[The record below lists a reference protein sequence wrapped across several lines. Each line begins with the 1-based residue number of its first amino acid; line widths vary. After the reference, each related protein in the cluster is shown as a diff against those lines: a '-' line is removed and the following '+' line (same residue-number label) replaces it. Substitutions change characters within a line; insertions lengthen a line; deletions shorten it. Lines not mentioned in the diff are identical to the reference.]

1 MKKTGVIEKG
11 VWALVLVSTLTV
23 VGLTVAQAADN
34 QASIARGGM
43 LYDKWYKVIDVEK
56 PKTTHA
62 LYPKEGKK
70 AKDSWRCKECHG
82 WDFMG
87 KDGAYAKGSHFT
99 GIKGIQGAA
108 GKPVSEIVAL
118 LKDPKHGY
126 ADKMAMADLND
137 LAMFVS
143 KGQVNMDDYIDRAT
157 KKVKGDPVNGKQ
169 MFETACAKCHGEK
182 GLLPKDMGETLGD
195 NASGN
200 PWEHLNKIL
209 NGQPAEKMPALRAFT
224 RQDVLDIAAYAQTLP
239 KER

>member
-1 MKKTGVIEKG
+1 MISKRLIGKG
-11 VWALVLVSTLTV
+11 VMAIGLSSVMFLA
-23 VGLTVAQAADN
+23 GLTSAQAADD
-34 QASIARGGM
+34 QASIARGGT
-43 LYDKWYKVIDVEK
+43 LYDKWYKVIDVDK

-82 WDFMG
+82 WDYMG
-87 KDGAYAKGSHFT
+87 KDGAYSAGSHFT
-99 GIKGIQGAA
+99 GIKGINGAA
-108 GKPVSEIVAL
+108 GKPVDDIIAL

-126 ADKMAMADLND
+126 GDKMATADLKD
-137 LAMFVS
+137 LALFVS
-143 KGQVNMDDYIDRAT
+143 KGQVNMDEYIDRAS
-157 KKVKGDPVNGKQ
+157 KKVKGDAEKGKQ
-169 MFETACAKCHGEK
+169 MYNTVCAKCHGDK
-182 GLLPKDMGETLGD
+182 GFLPKDMGETLGD

-224 RQDVLDIAAYAQTLP
+224 RQDILNIAAYTQTLP